1 MVRYSWRTQLKAAV
15 TPEAVLDLI
24 SRFLD
29 EWKREEI
36 ASLPGDAWPRAIDS
50 KKQVLDF
57 TLRLG
62 QIHAG
67 FRGDSATLARVQ
79 ELLLFFTH
87 ASVRVTQLDS
97 VHADNPAQPPGAD
110 PRPMAKRPVADEE
123 G

>member
-1 MVRYSWRTQLKAAV
+1 VVRHSWRTQLKAAA
-15 TPEAVLDLI
+15 TPEAVLDLV

-29 EWKREEI
+29 EWKRDEI
-36 ASLPGDAWPRAIDS
+36 ASLPGDAWPRAVDS

-67 FRGDSATLARVQ
+67 FRGDPATLARVQ

-87 ASVRVTQLDS
+87 ASVRATQLASLHAHMPPAADS
-97 VHADNPAQPPGAD
+97 
-110 PRPMAKRPVADEE
+110 RPMAKRPVADEE

>member
-1 MVRYSWRTQLKAAV
+1 VVRYSWRTQLKAAA

-29 EWKREEI
+29 EWKREEV
-36 ASLPGDAWPRAIDS
+36 ASLPGDAWPRAIAS

-62 QIHAG
+62 QIHAA

-87 ASVRVTQLDS
+87 ASVRITQLDS
-97 VHADNPAQPPGAD
+97 MRADLQPSGAEA
-110 PRPMAKRPVADEE
+110 RPMAKRPVADEE